1 MIGSRLTEML
11 VAKDYDVI
19 ILTRD
24 ASKYTSANPKISY
37 ANWNTEAAAIDADA
51 IAKADCILN
60 LAGANVAEKRW
71 TDKRKK
77 EIVESRT
84 KAGAL
89 LVKALR
95 EIPNK
100 VSAVIN
106 SSAIGWYGPDTTTS
120 QQTGFTE
127 DAPAANDFLGSTC
140 RLWEESIAPVTA
152 MGKRLVFIR
161 TGIVLSNAGGAYK
174 EFINPLRFG
183 IAGIPGSGNQ
193 IMSWIHID
201 DICRIMI
208 SAVENTQMNGAYNAV
223 APKPVSCKELI
234 IAAAKKIKGS
244 FFIPVHAPA
253 FALKILLGEMS
264 VEVLKSTTVSADK
277 IKNNGFQFLY
287 PTIDAALNALK
298 NKVR

>member
-11 VAKDYDVI
+11 VAKNYDVI

-24 ASKYTSANPKISY
+24 ASKHASANSKISY
-37 ANWNTEAAAIDADA
+37 ANWNTEAATIDADA
-51 IAKADCILN
+51 ITKTDCIIN

-95 EIPNK
+95 EIPNN
-100 VSAVIN
+100 VAAVVN
-106 SSAIGWYGPDTTTS
+106 SSAIGWYGLDTAAS
-120 QQTGFTE
+120 LQNGFME
-127 DAPAANDFLGSTC
+127 DAPAANDFLGHTC
-140 RLWEESIAPVTA
+140 KLWEESIAPVQQL
-152 MGKRLVFIR
+152 GKRLVIIR
-161 TGIVLSNAGGAYK
+161 IGIVLSNAGGAYK

-183 IAGIPGSGNQ
+183 IAGIPSSGNQ

-201 DICRIMI
+201 DVCRIMI
-208 SAVENTQMNGAYNAV
+208 NAVENTQMKGAYNAA
-223 APKPVSCKELI
+223 APKPVSCKALI
-234 IAAAKKIKGS
+234 LAAAKKIKGS
-244 FFIPVHAPA
+244 FFIPIHAPA

-264 VEVLKSTTVSADK
+264 VEVLKSTTVSAAK
-277 IKNNGFQFLY
+277 IKNTGFQFLY
-287 PTIDAALNALK
+287 PTIDAALHAL
-298 NKVR
+298 